1 MSVSTFSFTSTA
13 RRLGAESD
21 ARFDLLAGGAAA
33 FERIVQRIDGARR
46 SISLRAFEWRDDATG
61 ELIGRALLRAAQR
74 GVTVTILKDRVGS
87 AYEHLEGTKQSFFHK
102 QLGLHAHLQARLLM
116 AVYGRWGSLRQKPS
130 PIADALLAHPKVT
143 VLRDEKRYDH
153 AKLYVIDDETLIL
166 GGMGIGD
173 DFRLANVDFMVEV
186 SGGGAAARLDARY
199 GGRTPFDPNR
209 PFDFLLHA
217 FGPDTNGCALADD
230 RLNLIA
236 GARERL
242 TIAMAYFGDRACT
255 DALVAAVRR
264 GVTVTILTAE
274 RANVL
279 GDLNR
284 ATCAELLRRTGSPD
298 NRQIYF
304 HPRMVHGKAMVGDG
318 DWVDVG
324 STNFTSLSHGGYE
337 EVDLFSRDEAFAA
350 RVEEAIYQE
359 IRAARPAML
368 PIRYRRT
375 YLFFERLA
383 NAVHS
388 KTGKRQHRLRHR

>member
-1 MSVSTFSFTSTA
+1 MSAGNLSFFSNA
-13 RRLGAESD
+13 PRLDAEPG
-21 ARFDLLAGGAAA
+21 ARFDLLAGGAVA

-46 SISLRAFEWRDDATG
+46 SIAVRAFEWRDDATG

-74 GVTVTILKDRVGS
+74 GVAVTILKDRVGS

-102 QLGLHAHLQARLLM
+102 QLGLHAHLQARFLM

-130 PIADALLAHPKVT
+130 PVADALLAHPNVT
-143 VLRDEKRYDH
+143 VLRDDKRYDH
-153 AKLYVIDDETLIL
+153 AKLYVFDDETLIL

-186 SGGGAAARLDARY
+186 SGGGAAERLDERY
-199 GGRTPFDPNR
+199 SGRTPFDPTR

-217 FGPDTNGCALADD
+217 FGPDIHGCALAGD
-230 RLNLIA
+230 RLKLIA

-242 TIAMAYFGDRACT
+242 TIEMAYFGDRACT

-264 GVTVTILTAE
+264 GVAVTILTAAN
-274 RANVL
+274 ANVL
-279 GDLNR
+279 GNLNR
-284 ATCAELLRRTGSPD
+284 ATCAELLHRTGSPD
-298 NRQIYF
+298 NLQIHF

-318 DWVDVG
+318 EWVDVG

-337 EVDLFSRDEAFAA
+337 EVDLYCRDVDLAA
-350 RVEEAIYQE
+350 RVEHAIHHE
-359 IRAARPAML
+359 IRWAEPASL

-375 YLFFERLA
+375 YVFFERIA

-388 KTGKRQHRLRHR
+388 KTGKRHRLRHR